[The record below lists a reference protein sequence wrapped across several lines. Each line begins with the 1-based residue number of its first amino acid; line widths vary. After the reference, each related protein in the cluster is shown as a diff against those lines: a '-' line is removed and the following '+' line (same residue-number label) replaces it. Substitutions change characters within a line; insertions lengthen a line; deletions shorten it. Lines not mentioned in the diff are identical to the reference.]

1 MSLVKLSYSEFGNE
15 PKYWEISD
23 ATFSNINL
31 IVGKNSSG
39 KSRLMSVINSF
50 ARLLSGHQQMP
61 FEACKF
67 SVLLN
72 LNNREFL
79 YEIEFKSGAVFSEF
93 LSINGDE
100 KLTRGEDGSGKIR
113 YEKQDDTLEFKLPSD
128 VVAAVNRRDEIQHPF
143 LIELHQWA
151 SSVILYLFGSDFG
164 RSQLMG
170 ISDTQLLLNNSVLPA
185 FDDPSNVVKV
195 YTMSLTKFGED
206 FDKAIISDMNKLG
219 YKITDVG
226 TENLQAMMNFPV
238 AAITMFTVESDLG
251 FKNPQTQLSQGMWR
265 ALALVT
271 HLNSCAFSKNKQ
283 LILIDDIGEG
293 LDYERSVAI
302 IDLLI
307 SKAETNDLQ
316 VMMTSNDRFV
326 MNEVPLEYWSVLKR
340 KGGVVKMFNSRNS
353 QKQFDKFKFIG
364 LSNFDFFASDFFES
378 EDAND

>member
-1 MSLVKLSYSEFGNE
+1 MSLVKLSYSEYKDD

-23 ATFSNINL
+23 ATFTNINL

-39 KSRLMSVINSF
+39 KSRLMSIVNSL
-50 ARLLSGHQQMP
+50 ARLLSGNQP
-61 FEACKF
+61 IPYEKCKF
-67 SVLLN
+67 SVNLN
-72 LNNREFL
+72 LNNSEFL
-79 YEIEFKSGAVFSEF
+79 YEIEFKESAVFSET
-93 LSINGDE
+93 LKVNGDE
-100 KLTRGEDGSGKIR
+100 KLSRGEDGVGKIR
-113 YEKQDDTLEFKLPSD
+113 YEKLNDSLEFKLPPD

-143 LIELHQWA
+143 LIELHKWA
-151 SSVILYLFGSDFG
+151 NSIVLYSFGTDFG

-170 ISDTQLLLNNSVLPA
+170 ISDTQALFNGSAPA

-195 YTMSLTKFGED
+195 YTLAFTKYKD
-206 FDKAIISDMNKLG
+206 KFDKAILKDMNKLG
-219 YKITDVG
+219 YAITDVG

-238 AAITMFTVESDLG
+238 AAITMYTVEKDLG

-271 HLNSCAFSKNKQ
+271 HLNSCTFSKSKQ

-307 SKAETNDLQ
+307 SKAKINDIQLL
-316 VMMTSNDRFV
+316 MTSNDRFV

-340 KGGVVKMFNSRNS
+340 KKGIVKMFNLLNS
-353 QKQFDKFKFIG
+353 KKQFDKFKYIG

-378 EDAND
+378 EAAND

>member
-1 MSLVKLSYSEFGNE
+1 MSLVKLSYSEYENE

-23 ATFSNINL
+23 ATFTNINL

-39 KSRLMSVINSF
+39 KSRLMSIVNSL
-50 ARLLSGHQQMP
+50 ARLLSGNQP
-61 FEACKF
+61 IPYEACKF
-67 SVLLN
+67 SVNLN
-72 LNNREFL
+72 LNNNEFL
-79 YEIEFKSGAVFSEF
+79 YEIEFKKSAVFSEI
-93 LSINGDE
+93 LKVNGKE
-100 KLTRGEDGSGKIR
+100 KLSRGEDGVGTIR
-113 YEKQDDTLEFKLPSD
+113 YEKQNDDLEFKLPPD
-128 VVAAVNRRDEIQHPF
+128 VVAAVNRRDEIQHPY
-143 LIELHQWA
+143 LIDLHEWA
-151 SSVILYLFGSDFG
+151 NSVVLYSFGTDFG

-170 ISDTQLLLNNSVLPA
+170 ISDTQALFNGSAPA

-195 YTMSLTKFGED
+195 YTMAFAKYGDS
-206 FDKAIISDMNKLG
+206 FDKAIIKDMNKLG

-226 TENLQAMMNFPV
+226 TANLQDMMNFPV
-238 AAITMFTVESDLG
+238 AAITMFAVEKDLD

-271 HLNSCAFSKNKQ
+271 HLNSCTFSKNKK

-307 SKAETNDLQ
+307 SKAKTNDIQL
-316 VMMTSNDRFV
+316 MMTSNDRFV

-340 KGGVVKMFNSRNS
+340 KKGIVKMFNLRNS
-353 QKQFDKFKFIG
+353 QKQFDEFKYIG

-378 EDAND
+378 EATND